1 MRNLWQ
7 PLGHNGIIWIR
18 ILKAAP
24 INQSWNFPM
33 NYLNQFQKKKK
44 RKSKLEIIEICP
56 SSSEIG
62 MAEGESENRVR
73 KH

>member
-1 MRNLWQ
+1 MRNLWL

-33 NYLNQFQKKKK
+33 NYLNQFQKKKIK
-44 RKSKLEIIEICP
+44 VGNNQNLREFIRNWYGGRRK
-56 SSSEIG
+56 
-62 MAEGESENRVR
+62 
-73 KH
+73 